1 MARGCA
7 RKDENWMADGHKFLL
22 SPEKLAEI
30 LVQINKDVKF

>member
-22 SPEKLAEI
+22 GPE
-30 LVQINKDVKF
+30 

>member
-7 RKDENWMADGHKFLL
+7 RKDENWMLDGHKFLT
-22 SPEKLAEI
+22 SPGKLAEI